1 MKIKAYSF
9 ERNSFSTADIKA
21 SIVEQLTDKSVFFES
36 FSDPN
41 ELFKELSSALTKANA
56 ILLGVEPQLYLKF
69 KPILIKAFG
78 FTPAYSEKAENRI
91 GSEITDEKL
100 LKAHLLVPNES
111 TELLS
116 DNGLYSGFYVCSN
129 NQYITVFPLDS
140 KIVPK
145 ILLDGEL
152 PFVASE
158 KDKKE
163 TFSEIMGSFA
173 SEKSKYIVNKLVK
186 NNIKL
191 SVSSTPAAAAMK
203 DDIKACSNYE
213 NNVFFTPFVNDT
225 GAGDKKEYAA
235 ELAKGSMEL
244 RSADLGA
251 AISNIFRE
259 KDGDKVKG
267 YYAFISVTTADKA
280 VIRKLIADAS
290 ESVDNLIAEATNE
303 LYSMIDKYL
312 DEVIFKKNATDEELK
327 KYEESL
333 IEAEYK
339 ADERPI
345 ANLGKKGTIIAIA
358 ALAAAV
364 IICIILG
371 FKFRGYFVN
380 PSDKPEES
388 TLQTNPKTTQSAPST
403 EFTFPTTNEEKTSED
418 VTEESSEN
426 EITVFESST
435 SIFDVTTTVPVYVPV
450 GTNNNQVVYTQPRTT
465 QRETEKQETTK
476 KETTTEKQ
484 TTTQKPKPTE
494 TTDDGMVHGEM

>member
-9 ERNSFSTADIKA
+9 ERNSLSTADIKA
-21 SIVEQLTDKSVFFES
+21 SVVEQLTDKSVFFES
-36 FSDPN
+36 FSEPN
-41 ELFKELSSALTKANA
+41 ELFKELSEALTKANA

-116 DNGLYSGFYVCSN
+116 ENGLYSGFYVCAN
-129 NQYITVFPLDS
+129 NQYIVVFPLDS
-140 KIVPK
+140 KIVPE
-145 ILLDGEL
+145 ILLNADL
-152 PFVASE
+152 PFIAAE
-158 KDKKE
+158 KDKKAI
-163 TFSEIMGSFA
+163 FSEIMGSSA
-173 SEKSKYIVNKLVK
+173 SEKARNIVSKLVK
-186 NNIKL
+186 NNVKL
-191 SVSSTPAAAAMK
+191 SVSSTPAAAALK
-203 DDIKACSNYE
+203 EDVKACSNYE

-251 AISNIFRE
+251 AVSNIFRE

-267 YYAFISVTTADKA
+267 YYAFISVTTADRA
-280 VIRKLIADAS
+280 VVRKLIADAS
-290 ESVDNLIAEATNE
+290 ESVDNLVAEATNE

-312 DEVIFKKNATDEELK
+312 DEVIFKKTATEEELK
-327 KYEESL
+327 KYEASL

-388 TLQTNPKTTQSAPST
+388 TLQTNPKTTQSVPST
-403 EFTFPTTNEEKTSED
+403 EFTFPSTTNNDVTID

-426 EITVFESST
+426 EIIVFESFT
-435 SIFDVTTTVPVYVPV
+435 SIFDVTTTVPVFVPA
-450 GTNNNQVVYTQPRTT
+450 GTDNNRVIYTQPKTT
-465 QRETEKQETTK
+465 HEE
-476 KETTTEKQ
+476 TTEKQ
-484 TTTQKPKPTE
+484 TTEKQTTEKQTTKPKPTE